1 MNSRSRK
8 VRRKIRPVRLL
19 GVIFFFCMVIFAF
32 SAVLR
37 IAMGVIDSLLY
48 RPTPEP
54 AVSEEPVYV
63 DPVYTHDYSFDTYE
77 VIDQYLRY
85 RSDTYTSQT
94 GLDLSS
100 HQGDINWQ
108 KVKDTGIDF
117 VIIRVGYRGY
127 ETGLINED
135 QRFREYIQAAE
146 NYGFNV
152 GVYFFSQAVNT
163 EEAVEEAE
171 YVLSMI
177 KDYRISMPI
186 AYDMEQASDHDRIED
201 LTKEERTQAALAFAK
216 IIKEAGYTPIVYGS
230 SSWLENEIAMED
242 IQDTCGFWVASY
254 TKKKLPMSHQY
265 EIWQYS
271 NKGRVPG
278 ISVDVDLNIYMK
290 KN

>member
-1 MNSRSRK
+1 M
-8 VRRKIRPVRLL
+8 
-19 GVIFFFCMVIFAF
+19 GVFFFFCMVIFAF

-37 IAMGVIDSLLY
+37 LALGVIDSLFY

-54 AVSEEPVYV
+54 VVSEEPVYV

-117 VIIRVGYRGY
+117 VVIRVGYRGY

-163 EEAVEEAE
+163 EEAAEEAE

-186 AYDMEQASDHDRIED
+186 AYDMEQASDHDRIKD

-216 IIKEAGYTPIVYGS
+216 TIKEAGYTPIVYGS
-230 SSWLENEIAMED
+230 SSWLENEISMED

-254 TKKKLPMSHQY
+254 TKKKLPMMHQY

>member
-19 GVIFFFCMVIFAF
+19 GVFFFFCMVIFAF

-37 IAMGVIDSLLY
+37 LVLGVIDSLLY

-54 AVSEEPVYV
+54 VVSEEPVYV

-100 HQGDINWQ
+100 HQGEINWQ

-163 EEAVEEAE
+163 EEAAEEAE

-186 AYDMEQASDHDRIED
+186 AYDMEQASNHDRIKD

-216 IIKEAGYTPIVYGS
+216 TIKEAGYTPIVYGS
-230 SSWLENEIAMED
+230 SSWLENEISMED

-254 TKKKLPMSHQY
+254 TKKNLPMMHQY